1 MLGKVASR
9 SFATFSKV
17 KVAQPVVDID
27 GDEMTRIIW
36 QWIKDIHINPY
47 LDLQTEYYDLSVQ
60 NRDAT
65 DDQVTVDCANAMLKH
80 KVGVKCATITPDA
93 GRVEEFKLKQ
103 MWKSP
108 NGTIRNI
115 LDGTVFREAIV
126 VKNIPRLVPGWEYPI
141 VIGRHA
147 YGDQYRC
154 QDNYVTKPGKVEMVF
169 TPADGS
175 AQTVAKVHE
184 YTEDSP
190 SGVYLGMFNTE
201 NSIRSFARSCF
212 SYSLN
217 RKMPLMFSSKNTIL
231 KKYDGLFMDIF

>member
-1 MLGKVASR
+1 M
-9 SFATFSKV
+9 
-17 KVAQPVVDID
+17 
-27 GDEMTRIIW
+27 
-36 QWIKDIHINPY
+36 
-47 LDLQTEYYDLSVQ
+47 
-60 NRDAT
+60 
-65 DDQVTVDCANAMLKH
+65 
-80 KVGVKCATITPDA
+80 
-93 GRVEEFKLKQ
+93 
-103 MWKSP
+103 
-108 NGTIRNI
+108 
-115 LDGTVFREAIV
+115 
-126 VKNIPRLVPGWEYPI
+126 
-141 VIGRHA
+141 
-147 YGDQYRC
+147 
-154 QDNYVTKPGKVEMVF
+154 TKPGKVEMVF